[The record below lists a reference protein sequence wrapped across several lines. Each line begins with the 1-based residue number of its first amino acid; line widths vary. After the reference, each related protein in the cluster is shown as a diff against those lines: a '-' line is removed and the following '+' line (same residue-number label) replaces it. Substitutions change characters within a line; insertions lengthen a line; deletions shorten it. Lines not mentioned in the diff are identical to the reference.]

1 MEEPIRLGISGTR
14 RESTVRDRRKGR
26 FALDGFRKTQ
36 ESEST
41 KERGGVVNLETRW
54 KVRVRP
60 FHEAVVC
67 WIELVQRSAQ
77 NVREN

>member
-1 MEEPIRLGISGTR
+1 MIGN
-14 RESTVRDRRKGR
+14 RRKGR

-36 ESEST
+36 KGQSA
-41 KERGGVVNLETRW
+41 KERGGVVNLETCG

-67 WIELVQRSAQ
+67 WIELV
-77 NVREN
+77 